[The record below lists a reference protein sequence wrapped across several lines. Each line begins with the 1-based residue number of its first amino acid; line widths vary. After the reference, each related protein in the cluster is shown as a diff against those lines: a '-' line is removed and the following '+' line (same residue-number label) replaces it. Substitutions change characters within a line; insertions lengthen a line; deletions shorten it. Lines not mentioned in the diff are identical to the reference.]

1 MAFKM
6 KSPLPLLGIIKAVAK
21 AGRQQKKDL
30 KKAKKATKLEQKA
43 RFKRGDI
50 TRKRFKDIKKQIKK
64 YKDY

>member
-21 AGRQQKKDL
+21 AGREQKKDL
-30 KKAKKATKLEQKA
+30 KKAKKAARKKLKKEGKLTKQA
-43 RFKRGDI
+43 RKEIR
-50 TRKRFKDIKKQIKK
+50 K

>member
-30 KKAKKATKLEQKA
+30 KKANKAVKLEQKA
-43 RFKRGDI
+43 RFKRGDL
-50 TRKRFKDIKKQIKK
+50 TRKKFKDIKKEIRK
-64 YKDY
+64 YTDY

>member
-30 KKAKKATKLEQKA
+30 KKAKKTAKLEQKA

-50 TRKRFKDIKKQIKK
+50 TRKRFKDIKKEIRK